1 MKQATANISNPS
13 RAVSKESSDSTQYDL
28 IVIGAGGAGMAASL
42 FAAIDGLKVLLLEKT
57 EFVGG
62 TTALS
67 AGTIWIPNTPHAAT
81 VGTQDSVALAA
92 QYLDSVVGSHADPAM
107 RAAFLE
113 HGPTA
118 LAVLEQKT
126 YVKVR
131 PYARHP
137 DYESDLAGARLCG
150 RALEPLPYDG
160 RLLGT
165 QFALLR
171 PPIPEF
177 TVLGGMMV
185 DRTDINHL
193 LAMTRS
199 WPSLR
204 HAAGIIMR
212 HACDRLRYPRGTRL
226 VMGNA
231 LIGRLLQSLGE
242 RDVTIMTG
250 VTLES
255 LDRST
260 DLGAERIAGVTVT
273 HRGQRRRFAARAG
286 VILTSGGFNRH
297 ARLRS
302 ELLPSTPSYTPGAPG
317 HTGEAIALALAEGA
331 HMGTNNWQNAFWA
344 PVSVRQRKD
353 GSRAVFPHF
362 VMDRAK
368 PGTLVVN
375 QAGQR
380 FLNESTSYHR
390 FGAAMHAAHQQSPSI
405 PAFLIAD
412 SSALRK
418 YGLGMVRPG
427 ARGLQAFIDDGYLV
441 TATTL
446 PDLAVKLGIDAD
458 ALTATVKRFNTFA
471 QNGSDPDFGRGMTEY
486 QRNIGDPTVQPN
498 PNLGPLSETPYYA
511 VRLYPGDIGASAGL
525 VADAQARVLD
535 GAGKPIAG
543 LFVAG
548 NDMNSIMGGT
558 YPGPGITI
566 GPALTFAYIAA
577 TQAAREWQTRKRQQ
591 NRIA

>member
-13 RAVSKESSDSTQYDL
+13 RVLSKDSSDSTQYDL
-28 IVIGAGGAGMAASL
+28 IVIGAGGAGMAAAL

-81 VGTQDSVALAA
+81 VGTQDSVAQAT
-92 QYLDSVVGSHADPAM
+92 QYLDSVVGSHADPAL

-118 LAVLEQKT
+118 LAVLERKT
-126 YVKVR
+126 HVKVR

-160 RLLGT
+160 RLLGA
-165 QFALLR
+165 QFSLLR

-193 LAMTRS
+193 LAMTKS
-199 WPSLR
+199 WQSLR
-204 HAAGIIMR
+204 HASAIIMR
-212 HACDRLRYPRGTRL
+212 HARDRLRHSRGTRL

-231 LIGRLLQSLGE
+231 LIGRLLRSLLE
-242 RDVTIMTG
+242 RDVTIMTE

-255 LDRST
+255 LDRSA
-260 DLGAERIAGVTVT
+260 DRISGVTLT
-273 HRGQRRRFAARAG
+273 QRGQRHRFSSRAG

-297 ARLRS
+297 AQLRS
-302 ELLPSTPSYTPGAPG
+302 QLLPPTPAYTPGAPG
-317 HTGEAIALALAEGA
+317 HTGEALALALAEGA
-331 HMGTNNWQNAFWA
+331 HIGSKNWQNAFWA

-412 SSALRK
+412 RSALRK

-441 TATTL
+441 TAATL
-446 PDLAVKLGIDAD
+446 PDLAVKLGIDAE
-458 ALTATVKRFNTFA
+458 ALTATVKRFNSFA
-471 QNGSDPDFGRGMTEY
+471 QDGSDPDFGRGMTEY

-498 PNLGPLSETPYYA
+498 PNLGPLSEAPYYA

-535 GAGKPIAG
+535 GAGQPIAG

-591 NRIA
+591 NSIA